1 MNFEDLDKLLYTAG
15 VTTQLNEA
23 RIPGIEYEEKKT
35 KGVVSK
41 VIAHMVSYVG
51 GSWTR
56 LNSRYMKLEFQLKR
70 LEEARNKL
78 NLQITDKIQRDTF
91 DPSDELYTRAVETK
105 DAIFTLAKA
114 GWKTKSPKV
123 DQKAIIANMPEE
135 LQQRLDFLTDDM
147 LPELTK
153 AIELVVEKYTTTF
166 EPEEVKP
173 ALRARRKTKFDMEES
188 INEDATSR
196 FEQLFQKFFTQYD
209 KKLDYITDI

>member
-23 RIPGIEYEEKKT
+23 RIPGVEYEEKKT
-35 KGVVSK
+35 KGVVSR
-41 VIAHMVSYVG
+41 VIAQMVSYMG

-56 LNSRYMKLEFQLKR
+56 LNNRYMKLEFQLKR

-91 DPSDELYTRAVETK
+91 DPSDELYTRVVETK
-105 DAIFTLAKA
+105 DAIFTLAKRTM
-114 GWKTKSPKV
+114 KTKADKV
-123 DQKAIIANMPEE
+123 DRKAIIADMPKE
-135 LQQRLDFLTDDM
+135 LLTRLDFLTDDM

-153 AIELVVEKYTTTF
+153 AIELVVEKHTTTY
-166 EPEEVKP
+166 EPEETKP
-173 ALRARRKTKFDMEES
+173 ALRPKRKTKFDMEES

-196 FEQLFQKFFTQYD
+196 FEQLFQKFFAQYD
-209 KKLDYITDI
+209 EKLDYVTDV

>member
-35 KGVVSK
+35 KGAISK
-41 VIAHMVSYVG
+41 VIAHMVSYMG

-209 KKLDYITDI
+209 KKLDYVTDI

>member
-1 MNFEDLDKLLYTAG
+1 MNNDLDRLLA
-15 VTTQLNEA
+15 QLTEA
-23 RIPGIEYEEKKT
+23 RIPGVDYVEKKT
-35 KGVVSK
+35 KGAISK
-41 VIAHMVSYVG
+41 VIAQMVSYMG

-56 LNSRYMKLEFQLKR
+56 LNSRYMKLEFQLAR
-70 LEEARNKL
+70 LTEARTKL
-78 NLQITDKIQRDTF
+78 NLQITDKIQSETF
-91 DPSDELYTRAVETK
+91 DPTDELYTRVVETN
-105 DAIFTLAKA
+105 DAVFTLAKA
-114 GWKTKSPKV
+114 TWKTKSPKV
-123 DQKAIIANMPEE
+123 DQKAIIGNMPEE

-153 AIELVVEKYTTTF
+153 AIELIVEKYTTTF

-173 ALRARRKTKFDMEES
+173 ALRARRKEKFDMEES

>member
-56 LNSRYMKLEFQLKR
+56 LNSRYMKLEFQLAR
-70 LEEARNKL
+70 LTEARNKL

-91 DPSDELYTRAVETK
+91 DPSDELYTRVVETK
-105 DAIFTLAKA
+105 DAIFTLAKRTM
-114 GWKTKSPKV
+114 KTKADKV
-123 DQKAIIANMPEE
+123 DRKAIIADMPKE
-135 LQQRLDFLTDDM
+135 LLTRLDFLTDDM

-153 AIELVVEKYTTTF
+153 AIELVVEKHTTTY
-166 EPEEVKP
+166 EPEETKP
-173 ALRARRKTKFDMEES
+173 ALRPKRKTKFDMEES
-188 INEDATSR
+188 INEDASR
-196 FEQLFQKFFTQYD
+196 FEQLFRKFFTQYD
-209 KKLDYITDI
+209 KKLDYVTDL

>member
-91 DPSDELYTRAVETK
+91 DPSDELYTRVVETK

>member
-23 RIPGIEYEEKKT
+23 RIPGVEYEEKKT
-35 KGVVSK
+35 KGVVSR
-41 VIAHMVSYVG
+41 VIAQMVSYMG

-56 LNSRYMKLEFQLKR
+56 LNNRYMKLEFQLKR

-91 DPSDELYTRAVETK
+91 DPSDELYTRVVETK
-105 DAIFTLAKA
+105 DAIFTLAKRTM
-114 GWKTKSPKV
+114 KTKADKV
-123 DQKAIIANMPEE
+123 DRKAIIADMPKE
-135 LQQRLDFLTDDM
+135 LLTRLDFLTDDM

-153 AIELVVEKYTTTF
+153 AIELVVEKHTTTY
-166 EPEEVKP
+166 EPEETKP
-173 ALRARRKTKFDMEES
+173 ALRPKRKTKFDMEES

-196 FEQLFQKFFTQYD
+196 FEQLFQKFFAQYD
-209 KKLDYITDI
+209 EKLDYVTEV